1 MTGVRCHE
9 KKKMM
14 GRGADGGCGTE
25 ERPCPIPRVR
35 PKIPATQLEIL
46 EKSSSSLRID
56 FFSQARKALCERSP
70 FDVPEDGSSSSV
82 PTTLPRGLASFLSR
96 QSDSRKR
103 HKKSHAGAEKK
114 SFRQRE
120 RSRGNN
126 IWVETEDYFRPL
138 TLPDIDALS
147 QVSELSNLASHKC
160 FSIPVVGNVPRRNAN
175 ENVNANGVVVS
186 EEDANGGKSNCVVV
200 KDEGINGGNANDAIV
215 MDENANDQNAN
226 DGVVKAECAYEWN
239 ANSVVVEKVN
249 ENGGNENRVVE
260 DEVKTE
266 KDEHSMEI
274 DSVGASGLPPSGLE
288 WLLGY
293 RNKISLTSERPSKK
307 RKVLG
312 SDAGLEKVLIA
323 APCDGNSSL
332 CHFCC
337 MGDAGNL
344 SNPLIVCSS
353 CKVGVHQKCYGVLE
367 NVDASWLCSWCKKKT
382 DTSDSVKPCVLCS
395 KQGGA
400 LKPIIKSVENGGSMD
415 FVHLFCCQWMPE
427 VYIEDLAKME
437 PIINVGGIIETRR
450 KLICNICKVKW
461 GACVRC
467 SHGTCRTSFHP
478 LCAREARQRMEI
490 WGKYGCDNVEL
501 RAFCSKHSEVPGNN
515 NSQLVSPSVSADKNS
530 NVSNHLPMALSENK
544 LPKLRIGPR
553 NGDKTAVPIEALDI
567 TSDKSGDSES
577 QEIVFPIPR
586 LNPRLTSECG
596 NAQPMINAGA
606 FERSKE
612 DVNASNSLKFSLILK
627 KLIDCGKVNVKDV
640 ALDVGL
646 SPDSLSASLADGTM
660 VPDVQGRIVKWLK
673 DHSNLDLKQKNGKMK
688 LRSAMSSMAE
698 FGDSDGSEAAS
709 LSESDMA
716 DVAVKSVPPRRRTK
730 SSIRFLKDDK
740 VISSSKG
747 IFNDNGTLD
756 KIKVDQPVT
765 DEQENLSRVSV
776 PDPVEKNPTEADVFQ
791 HSLLTHSPRSE
802 GLLAKPLNC
811 SLLQMGQEQLATIPL
826 QGTSA
831 IANEGQSFSVAK
843 PVIPEFNKSEA
854 EDPGFYVHPYIENK
868 LLQMQTGVS
877 LENSIYGS
885 SEGEISRLEASS
897 HASVCCNHQNKH
909 PKCCDIIFKSDEMK
923 LEQLVKARKMGVLE
937 ICPGDE
943 MEGELIYYQH
953 RLLNNAIA
961 RKHFTDNLVSNVA
974 KSLPLEID
982 AARRQKWDAVLVNQY
997 LWELREAKKQGRKE
1011 RRHKEAQAVLAA
1023 ATAAAAASSRI
1034 SSFRKEVL
1042 DESSHQENVTK
1053 LNTSS
1058 GRSSFSSQMMPRPK
1072 ETFPRVA
1079 VPRISVEKHSG
1090 FVHSVTDSSKEHPRS
1105 CDICRRYETLLNPIL
1120 VCCSCKV
1127 AIHLDCYRRTRES
1140 TGPWYCELCEEMSS
1154 TCIAGAPVNFWEKDH
1169 FVAECGLCGGKTG
1182 AFRKSSDGK
1191 WVHAF
1196 CAEWIFESTFR
1207 RGQVS
1212 LIEGMETISKGLDFC
1227 YICRRKCGVC
1237 IKCNFGNCQSTF
1249 HPSCARSSGFYMNV
1263 KTFGG
1268 KIQHKAYCEKHSV
1281 EQRTKAETQIHGTEE
1296 LENLRKIRVELER
1309 VRLLCDRIIKRE
1321 KVKRELLICSH
1332 DLLAVRRDHVARTV
1346 LVNSP
1351 FLPPDVSSESA
1362 TTSLNGHTDDYKSC
1376 SDAIQRSDDVT
1387 VDSTISVKRRRVP
1400 ISIDNDPKTDD
1411 DSSTSQNH
1419 STKKLLERPQVS
1431 DKHIPCGASSAAT
1444 CKLSEDGGWRS
1455 KSRKHAETF
1464 EKELVMTSDQ
1474 ASMKNMKLPKGYA
1487 YVPADCIPN
1496 EKQINQDA
1504 CSGEQPQ
1511 GDG

>member
-1 MTGVRCHE
+1 
-9 KKKMM
+9 
-14 GRGADGGCGTE
+14 
-25 ERPCPIPRVR
+25 
-35 PKIPATQLEIL
+35 
-46 EKSSSSLRID
+46 
-56 FFSQARKALCERSP
+56 
-70 FDVPEDGSSSSV
+70 
-82 PTTLPRGLASFLSR
+82 
-96 QSDSRKR
+96 
-103 HKKSHAGAEKK
+103 
-114 SFRQRE
+114 
-120 RSRGNN
+120 
-126 IWVETEDYFRPL
+126 
-138 TLPDIDALS
+138 
-147 QVSELSNLASHKC
+147 
-160 FSIPVVGNVPRRNAN
+160 
-175 ENVNANGVVVS
+175 
-186 EEDANGGKSNCVVV
+186 
-200 KDEGINGGNANDAIV
+200 
-215 MDENANDQNAN
+215 
-226 DGVVKAECAYEWN
+226 
-239 ANSVVVEKVN
+239 
-249 ENGGNENRVVE
+249 
-260 DEVKTE
+260 
-266 KDEHSMEI
+266 
-274 DSVGASGLPPSGLE
+274 
-288 WLLGY
+288 
-293 RNKISLTSERPSKK
+293 
-307 RKVLG
+307 
-312 SDAGLEKVLIA
+312 
-323 APCDGNSSL
+323 
-332 CHFCC
+332 
-337 MGDAGNL
+337 
-344 SNPLIVCSS
+344 
-353 CKVGVHQKCYGVLE
+353 
-367 NVDASWLCSWCKKKT
+367 
-382 DTSDSVKPCVLCS
+382 
-395 KQGGA
+395 
-400 LKPIIKSVENGGSMD
+400 
-415 FVHLFCCQWMPE
+415 
-427 VYIEDLAKME
+427 
-437 PIINVGGIIETRR
+437 
-450 KLICNICKVKW
+450 
-461 GACVRC
+461 
-467 SHGTCRTSFHP
+467 
-478 LCAREARQRMEI
+478 
-490 WGKYGCDNVEL
+490 
-501 RAFCSKHSEVPGNN
+501 
-515 NSQLVSPSVSADKNS
+515 
-530 NVSNHLPMALSENK
+530 
-544 LPKLRIGPR
+544 
-553 NGDKTAVPIEALDI
+553 
-567 TSDKSGDSES
+567 
-577 QEIVFPIPR
+577 
-586 LNPRLTSECG
+586 
-596 NAQPMINAGA
+596 
-606 FERSKE
+606 
-612 DVNASNSLKFSLILK
+612 
-627 KLIDCGKVNVKDV
+627 
-640 ALDVGL
+640 
-646 SPDSLSASLADGTM
+646 
-660 VPDVQGRIVKWLK
+660 
-673 DHSNLDLKQKNGKMK
+673 
-688 LRSAMSSMAE
+688 MAE
-698 FGDSDGSEAAS
+698 FRDSDGSEAAS

-716 DVAVKSVPPRRRTK
+716 NVAVKSVPPRRRPK

-765 DEQENLSRVSV
+765 DEQENLSRASV

-854 EDPGFYVHPYIENK
+854 EVPGFYVHPYIENK

-877 LENSIYGS
+877 LENSTYGS

-909 PKCCDIIFKSDEMK
+909 PKCCDIICKSDEMK

-974 KSLPLEID
+974 KNLPLEID
-982 AARRQKWDAVLVNQY
+982 AARRQKWDAVLVNRY
-997 LWELREAKKQGRKE
+997 LWELWEAKKQGRKE

-1053 LNTSS
+1053 LNTSG
-1058 GRSSFSSQMMPRPK
+1058 GRSSFSSQMMLRPK

-1154 TCIAGAPVNFWEKDH
+1154 TRIAGAPVNFWEKDH

-1212 LIEGMETISKGLDFC
+1212 PIEGM
-1227 YICRRKCGVC
+1227 R
-1237 IKCNFGNCQSTF
+1237 NFGNCQSTF

-1268 KIQHKAYCEKHSV
+1268 KIQHKAYCEKHSA

-1296 LENLRKIRVELER
+1296 LENLRKIRR

-1362 TTSLNGHTDDYKSC
+1362 TTSLKGHTDDYKSC

-1400 ISIDNDPKTDD
+1400 ITIDNDPKTDD

-1431 DKHIPCGASSAAT
+1431 DKHIPCAASSAAT
-1444 CKLSEDGGWRS
+1444 CNLLEDGGWRS